1 MVSKAFKPAGTWSG
15 MLLIAALFLAS
26 FGLRLP
32 HLRDGAG
39 MENLEASYHVLLTM
53 TAMDQSPAAEH
64 HYLPTVSLGQA
75 NDKGIAWG
83 VAIPTKAGHEIYTSF
98 LPAGFLVPLTTLK
111 LAGADLSVRN
121 LALFNGMLG
130 LAGALLAFAL
140 ALRVAEMLA
149 PGRTL
154 NQRDSLLATLPILFS
169 AQALQSTGLIY
180 WHQCLYQLILLA
192 TCHSWLSLASPS
204 SGQSKR
210 AATGLIVLAFIGP
223 FFDWTA
229 LLVNAAIFLLL
240 ATGFASD
247 RRRLGLAAA
256 VAGVTVLSLATTI
269 AHFASLIG
277 AEQFL
282 NTSASRFGAR
292 SSTQAV
298 HLLPWGYVKSYG
310 LFLVV
315 FAAAAL
321 PVWRRL
327 TKPWPDRGSR
337 AVAGLAVVLVAACFE
352 NLILYQHASQ
362 FAFDRFKF
370 AIALGMVIVVA
381 LPQLDRRKRQWMI
394 GTICAAALV
403 GILTYIAELRF
414 YAPWSPIYAS
424 NEQLRG
430 QIDKLVDR
438 RCAVFTSDAHVRG
451 YTNLWLMRGVHE
463 YVTPAMFGQ
472 MVAAHPRCGAV
483 YLVSQRFKP
492 DIFLYRAAVVVS
504 PSDAPLHVL
513 LDNFVI
519 VGLSEALDCRKLRGQ
534 RVVTL
539 GLLGRADACVAD
551 GAAAH
556 PIHGPRCATATHLF
570 SSA

>member
-1 MVSKAFKPAGTWSG
+1 MASNAFKLASPWSG
-15 MLLIAALFLAS
+15 MLLIAALFLVS

-32 HLRDGAG
+32 HLRDGTG

-83 VAIPTKAGHEIYTSF
+83 AAIPTKAGHEIYTSF
-98 LPAGFLVPLTTLK
+98 LPAGFLVPLAALK
-111 LAGADLSVRN
+111 LVGADLTLRN
-121 LALFNGMLG
+121 LALFNGLLG
-130 LAGALLAFAL
+130 LVGALLAFAL
-140 ALRVAEMLA
+140 ALRVAEILA
-149 PGRTL
+149 PDRTL

-192 TCHSWLSLASPS
+192 TCRSWLSIASSTPP
-204 SGQSKR
+204 QSKG
-210 AATGLIVLAFIGP
+210 AAIGLAVLAFIGP

-229 LLVNAAIFLLL
+229 LLVNGAIFLLL
-240 ATGFASD
+240 ATGFTSD
-247 RRRLGLAAA
+247 RRRLALAAL
-256 VAGVTVLSLATTI
+256 VAGVTVLSLAITL

-292 SSTQAV
+292 SATRTV

-310 LFLVV
+310 LFLLI

-327 TKPWPDRGSR
+327 AKPWPDRGSR
-337 AVAGLAVVLVAACFE
+337 AVAGLAVVLAAACFE

-370 AIALGMVIVVA
+370 AIALGLVIVVA
-381 LPQLDRRKRQWMI
+381 LPQLDGRKRQWMI
-394 GTICAAALV
+394 GAIWAAALIGV
-403 GILTYIAELRF
+403 LTYIAELRF
-414 YAPWSPIYAS
+414 YAPWNPIYAS
-424 NEQLRG
+424 NQQLRG

-438 RCAVFTSDAHVRG
+438 RCAVFASDANVRG
-451 YTNLWLMRGVHE
+451 YTNLWLMRGVQE
-463 YVTPAMFGQ
+463 YVTPTIFGQ
-472 MVAAHPRCGAV
+472 MVAAQPPCGAV
-483 YLVSQRFKP
+483 FLVSQTFKP
-492 DIFLYRAAVVVS
+492 DIFQYRAAVVVS
-504 PSDAPLHVL
+504 PSGQVTVL
-513 LDNFVI
+513 
-519 VGLSEALDCRKLRGQ
+519 K
-534 RVVTL
+534 
-539 GLLGRADACVAD
+539 
-551 GAAAH
+551 
-556 PIHGPRCATATHLF
+556 P
-570 SSA
+570 